1 MVDQHYMSVRL
12 WCEVGSDT
20 RGYGESQVDGVV
32 VCEERVLCCSHQVAR
47 RGQCGIDNDS
57 DIHC

>member
-1 MVDQHYMSVRL
+1 MVDQQYMPVRL

-32 VCEERVLCCSHQVAR
+32 VFEEWVLCCSHQVAR
-47 RGQCGIDNDS
+47 KGRYDINNDS